1 MVIVSKPSNCLPGP
15 MSTAA
20 PRAAIRVAVLD
31 DDADVVAAI
40 GEVLRLQGLEVQEFT
55 EQAELSLVI
64 RETFFDAYV
73 LDWLL
78 GDVTA
83 LDIVVQLR
91 ADPASASIPIFL
103 LSGNLALGGVP
114 TDPVLAAAIAE
125 HRLFYRAKPFSTR
138 QLARDICAAHDGGS
152 P

>member
-1 MVIVSKPSNCLPGP
+1 MTSKPSNCLPGP
-15 MSTAA
+15 MST
-20 PRAAIRVAVLD
+20 RAATHAALRVAILD

-40 GEVLRLQGLEVQEFT
+40 GEVLRRQGLAVQEFT
-55 EQAELSLVI
+55 DPAELSLAI
-64 RETFFDAYV
+64 RERVFDAYV

-91 ADPASASIPIFL
+91 ADAANEAVPIFL

-138 QLARDICAAHDGGS
+138 QLARDICMAYEGGS